1 MYEELLDRMVNII
14 QTIPEYRYALFA
26 EGDGEGE
33 GGGGGGE
40 GEGEGKGEGRA
51 AGEGEGGEGGAKA
64 GAPDDNWRSGIQDE
78 KLRDHAGRFTS
89 IIDVV
94 GKHYELRQQLSTA
107 IQPLPSDPTDEQVTS
122 YRKAIGAPETVE
134 GYEFAVPEGHEVTD
148 QDKAFQASAAEMFH
162 GLNITSAQGEGL
174 NEFWND
180 LRTATLEAQVDA
192 DKAFADETLAELKRE
207 WPGEE
212 FSRNKQFADLAAAKV
227 FGDNLDEV
235 RNIETKDGRF
245 ILDHPSFVKML
256 AQYGREMEEGTLGG
270 AMTDSDRDSIQ
281 GEIDDLGKQIDKAKA
296 EGDRSKA
303 NSLYVA
309 QQELY
314 RKSYGAGSIVGAEG
328 RVA

>member
-1 MYEELLDRMVNII
+1 MYEELLDRMVHII
-14 QTIPEYRYALFA
+14 QMTPEYRYALFA
-26 EGDGEGE
+26 EGDGDGE
-33 GGGGGGE
+33 GGSGE
-40 GEGEGKGEGRA
+40 GEGEGKGDGQA
-51 AGEGEGGEGGAKA
+51 AGEGEGGAKA
-64 GAPDDNWRSGIQDE
+64 ATSDDNWRSGIQDE

-89 IIDVV
+89 VLDLV

-107 IQPLPSDPTDEQVTS
+107 IQPLSSDATDEQVTS
-122 YRKAIGAPETVE
+122 YRKAIGAPDTVE
-134 GYEFAVPEGHEVTD
+134 GYEFAMPEGQEATD
-148 QDKAFQASAAEMFH
+148 ADKAFQSSTAEMFH
-162 GLNITSAQGEGL
+162 GLNITSAQANGL
-174 NEFWND
+174 NEWWNE
-180 LRTATLEAQVDA
+180 LRGATLEAQVAD
-192 DKAFADETLAELKRE
+192 DKAYADETLAELKRE
-207 WPGEE
+207 WPGAE
-212 FSRNKQFADLAAAKV
+212 FDRNKQFADFAAVKV
-227 FGDNLDEV
+227 FGDALDEV

-303 NSLYVA
+303 NTLYVA